1 MGRRLLSKKFAFFN
15 MRKARD
21 EVVQQAGDLRKCTE
35 SYEKAQRQWCQ
46 AEKTDLD
53 PLYSM
58 EEVFA
63 LSCGIY
69 SVRNERSFG

>member
-1 MGRRLLSKKFAFFN
+1 MGRRLLSTKFAFIN
-15 MRKARD
+15 TWKARD
-21 EVVQQAGDLRKCTE
+21 EVVQQARDLRKCTE
-35 SYEKAQRQWCQ
+35 SYKEAQRQRCQ

-69 SVRNERSFG
+69 SMRNERSFG

>member
-1 MGRRLLSKKFAFFN
+1 MGRRLLSTKFAFIN
-15 MRKARD
+15 TWKARD
-21 EVVQQAGDLRKCTE
+21 EVVQQARDLRKYTE
-35 SYEKAQRQWCQ
+35 SCKDAQRQRCQ

-58 EEVFA
+58 EKVFA

-69 SVRNERSFG
+69 SMRNERSFG